1 MSELSLSAAVDR
13 ARRAGVLM
21 TDALDQRPHR
31 TPDFSA
37 ENGALHRLA
46 RALTTSSGAVLREL
60 AHITRELCGAAYAG
74 INLVQEDSGGR
85 RQFRCSAF
93 EGDIE
98 GDTTVASFPAD
109 NSPDGMTLYLGCAQ
123 LFAQP
128 EHHFDGLYAKLPDV
142 VEALVVPIP
151 GQPLP
156 WGTLWVASRDERH
169 GFDAEHRRVLTA
181 LADFTC
187 AALTIS
193 RAESDARRH
202 AMAAEAAKD
211 ALALAEAHKDSF
223 IATLGHELRNPLAPI
238 DAELKV
244 LRKLCSDHSA
254 ALPGLD
260 IVDRQVAHLC
270 RLVDDL
276 LDASRMKHGKLS
288 IHPTCGLLQDIIADA
303 VTAVKAE
310 AERRQHRLTIDVPV
324 YPVHVCADTARI
336 VQVVSNLLSNAV
348 KYTPAHGQIDVLVE
362 APDLSN
368 RPTKGASLEDVVITV
383 RDNGIGISPAL
394 LTYVFRMFSQSA
406 SARTRAEGG
415 LGIGLSVV
423 KHLVDAHHGRVDI
436 FSEGEGKGTQVVI
449 RLPIASHR
457 ASEGE
462 EKDAASVS
470 PAFPPLRILV
480 VDDNVDATEALGT
493 LLELEGHEVKQ
504 AQSGREA
511 LSIVETFAP
520 EVALIDNFMPGMGG
534 MELARRLR
542 ERTLCAST
550 LLVEMTG
557 YSQAEPDWT
566 GTEGPFDCKL
576 LKPVSLDDLATVLA
590 SSSCSKHPPRP
601 CGRHNGEPA

>member
-1 MSELSLSAAVDR
+1 MAELSLSAAVDR
-13 ARRAGVLM
+13 ARQAGVLV

-46 RALTTSSGAVLREL
+46 QALTTSSGAVLREL
-60 AHITRELCGAAYAG
+60 AHIARELCGATYAG
-74 INLVQEDSGGR
+74 INLARVDSGGK
-85 RQFRCSAF
+85 RQFHCSAF

-98 GDTTVASFPAD
+98 VDAAVASIPAD
-109 NSPDGMTLYLGCAQ
+109 NSPDDMTLYLGCTQ
-123 LFAQP
+123 LFAHPQ
-128 EHHFDGLYAKLPDV
+128 HHFDGLYAKLPDV

-151 GQPLP
+151 GQPVP
-156 WGTLWVASRDERH
+156 WGTLWVASRDKRH
-169 GFDAEHRRVLTA
+169 GFDAEHRRLLKA

-193 RAESDARRH
+193 RAESEARRH

-211 ALALAEAHKDSF
+211 ALALAEVHKDSF

-244 LRKLCSDHSA
+244 LRKLCTDKPPALSA
-254 ALPGLD
+254 LD
-260 IVDRQVAHLC
+260 IVDRQVVHLC

-276 LDASRMKHGKLS
+276 LDASRMKHGKHS
-288 IHPTCGLLQDIIADA
+288 IHPTYGLLQDIVADA
-303 VTAVKAE
+303 VAAVKAE
-310 AERRQHRLTIDVPV
+310 AERRQHRLTVNVPA
-324 YPVHVCADTARI
+324 YPVQVIADTARI
-336 VQVVSNLLSNAV
+336 VQVISNLLSNAV
-348 KYTPAHGQIDVLVE
+348 KYTPAHGKIDVLVE

-368 RPTKGASLEDVVITV
+368 RPTAGGPLEDVIITV

-394 LTYVFRMFSQSA
+394 LPYVFRMFSQSA

-423 KHLVDAHHGRVDI
+423 ERLVDAHRGRVDL
-436 FSEGEGKGTQVVI
+436 FSEGEGRGTQVIV
-449 RLPIASHR
+449 RLPIASR
-457 ASEGE
+457 RVSEDE
-462 EKDAASVS
+462 EECAASVS
-470 PAFPPLRILV
+470 PASTPRRILV

-520 EVALIDNFMPGMGG
+520 EVALIDIVMPDMGG
-534 MELARRLR
+534 TELARLLR
-542 ERTLCAST
+542 ERTQCAT
-550 LLVEMTG
+550 TRFVAMTG
-557 YSQAEPDWT
+557 LSQLEAERP
-566 GTEGPFDCKL
+566 EASSLFAYKL
-576 LKPVSLDDLATVLA
+576 LKPVSLGDLATVLRQSA
-590 SSSCSKHPPRP
+590 T
-601 CGRHNGEPA
+601 